1 MKKNTKLFALVGIAA
16 VTAVGGTVAYYNS
29 TQTFS
34 NPFKSSNFSTSAIE
48 KYNLTEGED
57 WIPGVTVDKEV
68 FATNTGDGEVW
79 VRIGFEEA
87 WSRPEEGK
95 DKIFKEFSLA
105 DPQFNPENE
114 DTAGDHQEDPG
125 DGAVEADTGSVVYK
139 KLENVVTDSAK
150 EKSWYQVGEYYY
162 FTSSLKKDE
171 STPLL
176 LREITL
182 CEDADMGAYDELVMY
197 RAYATPPEALPQY
210 DPNADDK
217 DEWKATLSE
226 ADMADKYVYSYTADV
241 LKNGNK
247 GYANADYTLNVK
259 VEFVQAD
266 TEAAGSS
273 GWAWHP
279 AVQDDAVTQESEG
292 DQS

>member
-16 VTAVGGTVAYYNS
+16 VTVVGGTFAYYNS

-57 WIPGVTVDKEV
+57 WVPGVTVDKEV

-95 DKIFKEFSLA
+95 DTVFKAFSLA
-105 DPQFNPENE
+105 DPKFNPENE
-114 DTAGDHQEDPG
+114 DTAGNHQEDTG
-125 DGAVEADTGSVVYK
+125 DGAVATDTGSVVYK
-139 KLENVVTDSAK
+139 KLENVVTDSSK
-150 EKSWYQVGEYYY
+150 EKGWYRSGEYYY
-162 FTSSLKKDE
+162 YTSALKKDE

-176 LREITL
+176 LKEITL

-197 RAYATPPEALPQY
+197 RAYATPPEAFPTY
-210 DPNADDK
+210 DPEADDA
-217 DEWKATLSE
+217 DEWQATLSE
-226 ADMADKYVYSYTADV
+226 AEMADAYVYSYTADV
-241 LKNGNK
+241 LKDGNQ
-247 GYANADYTLNVK
+247 GYADADYTLDIK

-266 TEAAGSS
+266 AEAAKGS

-279 AVQDDAVTQESEG
+279 SAVESTAVQESEEN
-292 DQS
+292 QP